1 MSSPKYD
8 VVLYGATGFTGSL
21 TEQYLAEHPQQPR
34 VAFAGRNRSKL
45 EKVLQQLTN
54 VSKERVQS
62 IDLIEASASDQASLI
77 RMAQSAKVVMNL
89 VGPYAELGGKD
100 VARAAV
106 EAGAR
111 YVDLT
116 GEAGY

>member
-21 TEQYLAEHPQQPR
+21 TAQYLAEHPQQPR

-62 IDLIEASASDQASLI
+62 IDLIEASASDLSLI
-77 RMAQSAKVVMNL
+77 HI
-89 VGPYAELGGKD
+89 
-100 VARAAV
+100 
-106 EAGAR
+106 
-111 YVDLT
+111 
-116 GEAGY
+116 